1 MSADIETIASKAAA
15 VFGCT
20 LDDLKKKNNVSR
32 IVNARNA
39 VYYILHYEYGVSLNE
54 LCEMF
59 GRTNREVCYR
69 IKKLREK
76 HEKDK
81 AFRLR
86 CDSIKKKIETSLSH
100 E

>member
-1 MSADIETIASKAAA
+1 MGADIETVASKAAA

-20 LDDLKKKNNVSR
+20 LDDLKEKNNVSR

-54 LCEMF
+54 LCELF

-69 IKKLREK
+69 LSATESKACKNKAYKNRLHTIAENIKKQQ
-76 HEKDK
+76 
-81 AFRLR
+81 
-86 CDSIKKKIETSLSH
+86 I
-100 E
+100 